1 MTVYGI
7 VNLMTNKFLMDKAVH
22 WPALF
27 ETVDLAMERRRKL
40 SAPEFWSVV
49 PIPVNGPQAD
59 TE

>member
-1 MTVYGI
+1 
-7 VNLMTNKFLMDKAVH
+7 MTNKFLMDKAVH